1 MRTIAGGPGRY
12 TKKQQKNEGKRGV
25 NCLKLSHTKAAA
37 RKQRWTPDRRQQTGD
52 RSGCSCLLLR
62 SADETNHIISR
73 RRCCTLFLKNF
84 VRFVSFGPRLILGA
98 KPMSPAFGCKLWR
111 HVWSVAAAFSRTLQ
125 EIKCYLIIFSI
136 YLTTFDIKFSMR
148 FYIQNFKAWDNRL
161 AQS

>member
-73 RRCCTLFLKNF
+73 RRCCTLFLKKFRSFRF
-84 VRFVSFGPRLILGA
+84 VRPPFDFRRQADVAGVWLQIVATRLERG
-98 KPMSPAFGCKLWR
+98 S
-111 HVWSVAAAFSRTLQ
+111 
-125 EIKCYLIIFSI
+125 SI
-136 YLTTFDIKFSMR
+136 QPHTAR
-148 FYIQNFKAWDNRL
+148 N
-161 AQS
+161 